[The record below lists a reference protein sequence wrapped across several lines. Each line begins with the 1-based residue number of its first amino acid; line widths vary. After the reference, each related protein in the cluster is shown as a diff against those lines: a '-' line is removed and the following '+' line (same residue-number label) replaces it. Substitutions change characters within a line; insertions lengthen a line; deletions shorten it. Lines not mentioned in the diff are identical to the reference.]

1 MTLREMRAALDGMI
15 GDTGNG
21 RLGWGEKVQYLNWGQ
36 NFFEGQIYDVEKDKW
51 LVRRFITAVDGTAT
65 YAVQNDVRE
74 IAVVIFNGVVCNQ
87 IALAELQAISFNSDF
102 RPVYG
107 QYHFWSEAG
116 NDSVGQAQI
125 TIYPT
130 PVTAYGLGSTSI
142 EVWYY
147 KKTTELHE
155 RGIYNGSVTTA
166 AGSQSAWIDINAPFY
181 GSGLDFWGLNS
192 QVRWTSGN
200 QIHMRGSV
208 ISFTPATGGFT
219 SDTTLNNIL
228 INTTY
233 ELDQVCPLPQQYH
246 HLVVLYAA
254 DLASRKLGNQSGI
267 YKRQYMR
274 ELEMMRR
281 KWEQNVSPALPGQN
295 WGNVNPFQQAVA
307 R

>member
-1 MTLREMRAALDGMI
+1 VTLREMRAALDGMI

-51 LVRRFITAVDGTAT
+51 LVRRYITATNNTAT
-65 YAVQNDVRE
+65 YAVSNDVRE

-87 IALAELQAISFNSDF
+87 IALPELQAINYNSDF

-107 QYHFWSEAG
+107 QYQFWSEAG
-116 NDSVGQAQI
+116 NDNVGQAQV

-130 PVTAYGLGSTSI
+130 PITDNGLGATSI

-166 AGSQSAWIDINAPFY
+166 AGSQSAWIDINAPFVGGGY
-181 GSGLDFWGLNS
+181 DFWGLNS

-200 QIHMRGSV
+200 QIHMRGNV
-208 ISFTPATGGFT
+208 LSFTPASGSF
-219 SDTTLNNIL
+219 SCDTTLNSIL
-228 INTTY
+228 QNTTY
-233 ELDQVCPLPQQYH
+233 EMDQVCPLPMQYH

-254 DLASRKLGNQSGI
+254 DLALRKMGNNSGI

-281 KWEQNVSPALPGQN
+281 KWEQNVSPSLPGMN
-295 WGNVNPFQQAVA
+295 WGNTNPFQQAVA